1 MKKADVI
8 SYYKNRIE
16 ASNDFI
22 GMSNRSPLLRNR
34 NFYTGRGIKLPNQE
48 EMLMAEMGKK
58 ISCTPHRLLAPGAEK
73 KFKLAAGMM
82 KPITKF
88 ESKSDNSGFANALL
102 TTGP

>member
-1 MKKADVI
+1 
-8 SYYKNRIE
+8 
-16 ASNDFI
+16 
-22 GMSNRSPLLRNR
+22 
-34 NFYTGRGIKLPNQE
+34 
-48 EMLMAEMGKK
+48 MAEMGKK